1 VGKTMTRAVGL
12 GVVLMA
18 LLYALACSA
27 VRPQPSSLSSPPAT
41 TPGTQPAPP
50 SRSQPAPEVPAEW
63 RALYQE
69 LSAELKVFENLVRK
83 DRDGSHS
90 EVTIA
95 VELAYANS
103 NVGEWLLSEQVWQ
116 YNLLLLD
123 RLEAMGVKGVVI
135 AIKFPLLEPD
145 FPRSAEYP
153 RFFKNIVAECRRRG
167 LKVLVEGGAIF
178 SGTPYSPVKV
188 DWSKYTV
195 DSLLQGFQR
204 ELLLI
209 ASEVEPDYLNL
220 TNEPLTQQW
229 LTGLSIPPAIWNN
242 FVADTLRKIDKSS
255 GVLVGAGIGTWEPA
269 EYIQGLF
276 NMPSLDY
283 IDLHIYPLSRDAL
296 YVERALEYI
305 RRAKAAGKRL
315 TVSESWL
322 WKAMPEELNAGGLG
336 DEKVMNRDAYSFW
349 QPLDIWFIRNM
360 VGLADATQMDLVSFF
375 WTRNFFGYLEYGPT
389 TKNLSTAEVNRALNQ
404 LCLRNVLAGNLSPLG
419 EDFAELLHQQ
429 QRN

>member
-1 VGKTMTRAVGL
+1 MGKTMTRAVGL
-12 GVVLMA
+12 GVVLTA

-41 TPGTQPAPP
+41 TLGTQPAPP

-145 FPRSAEYP
+145 FPRSAEYL

-167 LKVLVEGGAIF
+167 G
-178 SGTPYSPVKV
+178 
-188 DWSKYTV
+188 
-195 DSLLQGFQR
+195 
-204 ELLLI
+204 
-209 ASEVEPDYLNL
+209 
-220 TNEPLTQQW
+220 
-229 LTGLSIPPAIWNN
+229 
-242 FVADTLRKIDKSS
+242 
-255 GVLVGAGIGTWEPA
+255 
-269 EYIQGLF
+269 
-276 NMPSLDY
+276 
-283 IDLHIYPLSRDAL
+283 
-296 YVERALEYI
+296 
-305 RRAKAAGKRL
+305 
-315 TVSESWL
+315 
-322 WKAMPEELNAGGLG
+322 
-336 DEKVMNRDAYSFW
+336 
-349 QPLDIWFIRNM
+349 
-360 VGLADATQMDLVSFF
+360 
-375 WTRNFFGYLEYGPT
+375 
-389 TKNLSTAEVNRALNQ
+389 
-404 LCLRNVLAGNLSPLG
+404 
-419 EDFAELLHQQ
+419 
-429 QRN
+429 